1 MLKTL
6 SVNLEN
12 ALREL
17 RTAEKKKFTQAVELI
32 INLRGIDLE
41 KSENRFSEVLE
52 LPNGAGSRK
61 RKICVIGGSDVAFK
75 AGRIEGVEK
84 VLGREEVEL
93 LAGNKKQAKKLAGE
107 YEFILVEPALMGAA
121 AKALGAAL
129 GSRGKTPVPITPG
142 QELDKLVQKHL
153 RSVVLKLRKSP
164 QTSCLVGTE
173 DMDDKS
179 IVENC
184 EVAISVIA
192 EKLEK
197 RFRNIRSIY
206 LKTTMGK
213 PIRVKLEQ

>member
-1 MLKTL
+1 MLRTL

-12 ALREL
+12 TLREV
-17 RTAEKKKFTQAVELI
+17 RSAEKKKFNQSVELI
-32 INLRGIDLE
+32 VNIRGIDLE

-52 LPNGAGSRK
+52 LPSGAGSRK
-61 RKICVIGGSDVAFK
+61 RKICVIGGSEVALK
-75 AGRIEGVEK
+75 ASRTEGVDK

-93 LAGNKKQAKKLAGE
+93 LVANKKQAKKIAGE
-107 YEFILVEPALMGAA
+107 YEFILVEPALIGSA

-142 QELDKLVQKHL
+142 QELDKLVQKYL

-164 QTSCLVGTE
+164 QISCLVGTE

-179 IVENC
+179 IAANC
-184 EVAISVIA
+184 EAALSVIT

-213 PIRVKLEQ
+213 PTKVKLEQ